1 MRLSGATPAQV
12 LTMIGAEACLVAAI
26 ATLLAAGITAVTVV
40 GVRAGLS
47 GLAPA
52 VRLVIPW
59 TLLTGITLACLVT
72 AVLASLIPAAI
83 GLRRRPAELAP
94 APE

>member
-1 MRLSGATPAQV
+1 MPAGAGSGRSPQEGDNGQHPAVVVAVRRQ
-12 LTMIGAEACLVAAI
+12 AELVEDRG
-26 ATLLAAGITAVTVV
+26 LA
-40 GVRAGLS
+40 

-59 TLLTGITLACLVT
+59 PLITGITVACLVT
-72 AVLASLIPAAI
+72 ALVASLIPAGL
-83 GLRRRPAELAP
+83 GLRRHPAELAP